1 MVILM
6 GNFYFLRNALQ
17 TQMLTCARAART
29 HLYFP
34 VLKTI
39 LKRWNTKLS
48 PIKYDKACLTLL
60 AVPSKNSHVISHCID
75 YICVLCATILEKG
88 ARSAKSLKMTLEVRR
103 APAASF
109 SRQVHP
115 RVKKTRLEENMT
127 PPPFF
132 TKRKRRRLPW
142 PRKLPKP
149 WLLWPARGIF

>member
-1 MVILM
+1 MRQFHIPSLKFHKN
-6 GNFYFLRNALQ
+6 GNIDGKLLFFTKRITNANAHMC
-17 TQMLTCARAART
+17 TRCTYA
-29 HLYFP
+29 F
-34 VLKTI
+34 VLPSSEDNLEEMKHE
-39 LKRWNTKLS
+39 LG

-109 SRQVHP
+109 SQQVHP
-115 RVKKTRLEENMT
+115 RVKKTRLEENTT

-132 TKRKRRRLPW
+132 TKRNRRRLP
-142 PRKLPKP
+142 
-149 WLLWPARGIF
+149 

>member
-1 MVILM
+1 MCTRCTYA
-6 GNFYFLRNALQ
+6 F
-17 TQMLTCARAART
+17 
-29 HLYFP
+29 
-34 VLKTI
+34 VLPSSEDNLEEMKHE
-39 LKRWNTKLS
+39 LG

-109 SRQVHP
+109 SQQIHP
-115 RVKKTRLEENMT
+115 RVKKTRLEENTT

-132 TKRKRRRLPW
+132 TKRNRRRLPW
-142 PRKLPKP
+142 QENSPNLGFSGQQGGFFNFSLKFTPIRS
-149 WLLWPARGIF
+149 RT